1 VNIIEMLKE
10 KHILLADGAWG
21 TEFAKKGVEPGDCPE
36 LLNIERP
43 DLVREIASSYVEA
56 GSDII
61 LTNTFGGSP
70 PKLTKYGLENRLEE
84 LNEAG
89 IRISMEAA
97 QGKALVFASFGP
109 TGEFL
114 APLGLVTESEMTA
127 YFTRQVKA
135 GVAEGADGFLFETMS
150 DLSEITCAIRAV
162 KDNSDLP
169 LVCSMT
175 FNKGLKGYATM
186 MGVEPQQA
194 AEALEAAG
202 ADVVGSNCGSGI
214 LDIIDVA
221 KLMRP
226 ATGLPLWIK
235 PNAGLPELINGV
247 TVYRETPDEMA
258 SHIPEL
264 IETGA
269 TIIGGCCGTT
279 PDHIRKFR
287 EMLNKHSF

>member
-1 VNIIEMLKE
+1 MLKE